1 MSFAYEVKK
10 ELCRV
15 PEEKSCCL
23 LAECYGFLLG
33 CRNFSKQEIV
43 LQSEHEE
50 VARRFCR
57 LLKEVCGISVRVLSP
72 ARAGGFYT
80 VRLTE
85 SFNCLTVL
93 GAFGYTGD
101 EPFVRINRGNFE
113 DDCCVCAFLRG
124 AFCAC
129 GSITDPNRDYHFELS
144 VGKYHVAQDL
154 AALMGEYLS
163 RPKITTRKS
172 GYVVY
177 YKESEKI
184 EDILTYMQAVSSSMA
199 LMEVKIVK
207 DLRNKINRATN
218 CETANLSKSLEAGR
232 RHLEAIATIEALAS
246 LDILPPEL
254 KEIALLR
261 RDNPEASLSEL
272 GSMLESPLS
281 RSGANHRLSKIVD
294 IATKVKTQKEQGNS

>member
-10 ELCRV
+10 ELCRIAN
-15 PEEKSCCL
+15 EKSCCSF
-23 LAECYGFLLG
+23 AECYGFLLG
-33 CRNFSKQEIV
+33 CRSFSKKEIV

-50 VARRFCR
+50 VARRFCW
-57 LLKEVCGISVRVLSP
+57 LLREVCGISVRPILP

-85 SFNCLTVL
+85 SFDCLTVL

-101 EPFVRINRGNFE
+101 EPFLRINRGNFE
-113 DDCCVCAFLRG
+113 DDCCIGSFFG
-124 AFCAC
+124 GMFCAC
-129 GSITDPNRDYHFELS
+129 GSVTNPNRDYHFEFS

-154 AALMGEYLS
+154 TVLMGEYLS

-184 EDILTYMQAVSSSMA
+184 EDILTYMQAVTSSMA

-218 CETANLSKSLEAGR
+218 CETANLTKSLEAGR
-232 RHLEAIATIEALAS
+232 RHLDAIALIEELAS
-246 LDILPPEL
+246 INILPPEL
-254 KEIALLR
+254 KEVALLR

-272 GSMLESPLS
+272 GEMLENPLS
-281 RSGANHRLSKIVD
+281 RSGVNHRLSKIVD
-294 IATKVKTQKEQGNS
+294 IAAKVKAEKEKEQ